1 MEKILEEMDYYL
13 ESLRDAKSLSDSEN
27 SIEKNLYDFVFLLKV
42 QILQHLQENK
52 EMIMISRRDAD
63 NLYRT
68 LSRNKNI
75 LDLRSQKI
83 LGELLEALK
92 GER

>member
-1 MEKILEEMDYYL
+1 MEKILEEIDYYL

-27 SIEKNLYDFVFLLKV
+27 SIEQKLYDFVFLLKV

-63 NLYRT
+63 SLYRT

-75 LDLRSQKI
+75 LDLKSQKI